1 MTEGVIVM
9 IAAYNLYLGGYLPK
23 VSPKNSV
30 HNKSELKSKY
40 KSIVSLNNANPLVM
54 VKLSNDTQAYAL
66 NVKEMSM
73 ELSEAAHEAL
83 DGRPEDVRDSLKK
96 MTGLFNKL
104 LKRSDEYGEANGR
117 PSRPGGELRNLVDK
131 NAVELSD
138 SGIRVDDRGF
148 LEVPEE
154 EAVELP
160 RDFIRQLADKAEQ
173 MSMNPMEYVEK
184 KVYSYAHLY
193 QSDIGTAYEAS
204 IYSGMLFNSYC

>member
-1 MTEGVIVM
+1 MVE
-9 IAAYNLYLGGYLPK
+9 AYNFYLGGYLPK

-54 VKLSNDTQAYAL
+54 VRLSNDTQAYAL

-73 ELSEAAHEAL
+73 ELGEAAHETL
-83 DGRPEDVRDSLKK
+83 DSRSEDVRENLQQ

-104 LKRSDEYGEANGR
+104 LKQSDEYGEKNGR
-117 PSRPGGELRNLVDK
+117 PSRPGGELRHLVD
-131 NAVELSD
+131 NHTPELFE
-138 SGIRVDDRGF
+138 SGIQIDDKGF
-148 LEVPEE
+148 LHIPDDAEVQ
-154 EAVELP
+154 LP
-160 RDFIRQLADKAEQ
+160 KQFTKQLAEKAEH
-173 MSMNPMEYVEK
+173 MSMNPMEYVDK

-193 QSDIGTAYEAS
+193 QNDIGTAYEAS